1 MNILYYSWNENSSV
15 DITSLFDE
23 FGFTYKKI
31 SYPLSNYDSDLKWEN
46 LLHRDITA
54 QSFDFIFTFNYFPIL
69 SNIAQAHKLPYV
81 SWVYDCP
88 HLTLYSTTITNP
100 YNYLFLFDKEM
111 HHEVVELGA
120 LHAFHL
126 PLAVNTA
133 RLNHF
138 LSLPDSLHGNS
149 YSSNVSFIGALYDN
163 NPYRQIS
170 YLPKRLRGFLDGL
183 MSSQQKIW
191 GYSLLSNAL
200 TDDILKE
207 LLDYIILENNPN
219 YLFSSKDIILH
230 MLESNITYMERCRL
244 LQISSLKFPT
254 DIYSGSNL
262 DIIKGC
268 FPHLPISY
276 ESEVPNVYIHSKI
289 NLNISL
295 RSIHQGIPLRCLD
308 IMGAG
313 GFLLSNLQPELIENF
328 IPEEEFVYYDS
339 EEDMMEKM
347 QYYLYHE
354 HQRQEIAENGW
365 KKIQTH
371 YSYPTQFE
379 KILKQLPL

>member
-15 DITSLFDE
+15 DIISLFDE
-23 FGFTYKKI
+23 YGYTYKKI
-31 SYPLSNYDSDLKWEN
+31 TYPLSNYDSDMRWEN

-54 QSFDFIFTFNYFPIL
+54 QAFDFIFTFNYFPIL
-69 SNIAQAHKLPYV
+69 SNIAQTHKLPYV

-100 YNYLFLFDKEM
+100 CNYLFLFDKEM

-138 LSLPDSLHGNS
+138 LSLPDALHGNN
-149 YSSNVSFIGALYDN
+149 YSSDVSFVGGLYDN

-191 GYSLLSNAL
+191 GYSLLSNTL
-200 TDDILKE
+200 TDDVLKE

-254 DIYSGSNL
+254 DIYSASNL
-262 DIIKGC
+262 DIIQGC

-276 ESEVPNVYIHSKI
+276 ESGVPNVYNHSKI

-295 RSIHQGIPLRCLD
+295 RSIHQGIPLRCMD

-313 GFLLSNLQPELIENF
+313 GFLISNFQPELSENF